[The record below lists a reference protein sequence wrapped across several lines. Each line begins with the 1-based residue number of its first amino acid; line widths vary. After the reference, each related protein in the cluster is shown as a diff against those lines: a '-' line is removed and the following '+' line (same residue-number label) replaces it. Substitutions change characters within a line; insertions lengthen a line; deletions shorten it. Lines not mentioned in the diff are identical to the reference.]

1 MLPVTAGPVAT
12 DAAALGPHPRRGPKK
27 PKLRSLPE
35 AHGHEA
41 RHGRAWP
48 QLGERVPE
56 DSSTSRVYWREPS
69 PWRRTNSSWSL
80 SSSSEGSTPA
90 PTAAGQRAQ
99 AGRDLLQQGCSSSP
113 RSGGPS
119 SAAAGATAGKAAPGL
134 RPRSKG
140 TSSRKQLSTSV
151 RQRRISPVISGRRD
165 RPAGSHQQ
173 RRATALGRPGWP
185 GHLQLHIPCL
195 RLSAGCR
202 KATLR
207 EVPVRPAL
215 CCHHAGWHRW
225 TRVRCLRAQSTIGQ
239 APLSRGERSSLS
251 RLGAPWGRPAP
262 ALGLREA
269 GLPAAPLTLLPPT
282 LLAPQLPPSGRAAP
296 LGKGWLREAHGGA
309 GDEAGKT
316 TVAQPRGV
324 GPLAAQTTADTR
336 LRQGRRA
343 QESAEGRS
351 QLTFHLPGRPL
362 RPLPVDPVQSL
373 LFLLRPLSFGQSPS
387 IHVLKVH
394 LRH

>member
-1 MLPVTAGPVAT
+1 MAT

-41 RHGRAWP
+41 RHGRAWA

-173 RRATALGRPGWP
+173 RRATALGRPGVARPPAAAHPLPETVCRLPQGHSP
-185 GHLQLHIPCL
+185 GGPGTACLMLPPRRVASVDTGEVPPCPEHHRTSTAFPGRAQLTVPPGSSLGPPSSCL
-195 RLSAGCR
+195 RPSGGWASGSAFD
-202 KATLR
+202 
-207 EVPVRPAL
+207 
-215 CCHHAGWHRW
+215 
-225 TRVRCLRAQSTIGQ
+225 
-239 APLSRGERSSLS
+239 
-251 RLGAPWGRPAP
+251 
-262 ALGLREA
+262 
-269 GLPAAPLTLLPPT
+269 PAASHAARTP
-282 LLAPQLPPSGRAAP
+282 AAP
-296 LGKGWLREAHGGA
+296 LGKGCPPREG
-309 GDEAGKT
+309 
-316 TVAQPRGV
+316 
-324 GPLAAQTTADTR
+324 LAAGGTR
-336 LRQGRRA
+336 WGWRRGRQDHSGA
-343 QESAEGRS
+343 AEGRWAPGGS
-351 QLTFHLPGRPL
+351 DHCGHSAPAGPPGAGERGGPVPAHLPSPWPPAPTSPCRSCPVASVSPPPAFFRPESEHPRLESPPETL
-362 RPLPVDPVQSL
+362 R
-373 LFLLRPLSFGQSPS
+373 
-387 IHVLKVH
+387 
-394 LRH
+394 